1 MDHSVNQMKRF
12 FGFRLGQFRI
22 VSEYSV
28 SALVLVVAGLVSL
41 SLVGCKTNPHK
52 AEEIDT
58 KIENKGQITGDTSV
72 GVKEGNMVVQ
82 KKVMMNEELRR
93 LQNETYELE
102 DRVYGSRKYGSLG
115 LYGVLKTC
123 RADISSKQMG
133 GNGKLQFTEPIDR
146 VTDKEEEYKVGLDD
160 KKQLIGVSEE
170 FLKDRIDRFK
180 GYKTLLQKRQDEY
193 EDKVEICKNELKA
206 RQADQSKMNKD
217 AKALSQPMGNAGEET
232 N

>member
-1 MDHSVNQMKRF
+1 MDQKKRF
-12 FGFRLGQFRI
+12 SLGRFNLI
-22 VSEYSV
+22 SEYSV
-28 SALVLVVAGLVSL
+28 SALVLVVAGLLSL

-52 AEEIDT
+52 AEVIDT
-58 KIENKGQITGDTSV
+58 KIDNKGQISGDTSL

-82 KKVMMNEELRR
+82 KKVLMNEELRR
-93 LQNETYELE
+93 LQNETFELE
-102 DRVYGSRKYGSLG
+102 DRVYGNRKYGSLG

-123 RADISSKQMG
+123 RADISSKNLG

-160 KKQLIGVSEE
+160 KKQLIGISEE

-206 RQADQSKMNKD
+206 RQTETAKMKQD
-217 AKALSQPMGNAGEET
+217 TKALSQPMGNAATSEE
-232 N
+232 

>member
-1 MDHSVNQMKRF
+1 MDQIKRL
-12 FGFRLGQFRI
+12 RLDRFNL

-28 SALVLVVAGLVSL
+28 SALVLVAAGLLSL

-58 KIENKGQITGDTSV
+58 KIDAKGQISGDTSV

-82 KKVMMNEELRR
+82 KKVLMNEELRR
-93 LQNETYELE
+93 LQNETFELE
-102 DRVYGSRKYGSLG
+102 DRVYGNRKYGSLG

-123 RADISSKQMG
+123 RSDVSSKQMG

-160 KKQLIGVSEE
+160 KKQLIGISEE

-180 GYKTLLQKRQDEY
+180 GYKALLQKRQDEY

-206 RQADQSKMNKD
+206 RQADTAKMSKDTKSMS
-217 AKALSQPMGNAGEET
+217 APMGNTTEDS